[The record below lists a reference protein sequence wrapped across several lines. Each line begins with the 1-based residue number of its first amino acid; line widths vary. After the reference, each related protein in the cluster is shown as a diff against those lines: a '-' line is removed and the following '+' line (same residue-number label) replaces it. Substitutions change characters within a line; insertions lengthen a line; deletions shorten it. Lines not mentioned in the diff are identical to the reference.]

1 MFYDKR
7 KDFYME
13 FRDLRYFIDLVESES
28 YHATAQKNQVTQPAI
43 SAIVKRLEGPAGLY
57 KIKPGSPGHHA
68 SGTSLI

>member
-7 KDFYME
+7 KYFYME

-43 SAIVKRLEGPAGLY
+43 SAMVKRLEGPADL
-57 KIKPGSPGHHA
+57 
-68 SGTSLI
+68 